1 MTVLSQFIFTVL
13 FGMLGLY
20 LVIFWGVGL
29 ASLACSYVHDGEK
42 DYSAFYKSKRW
53 GKLGYEHEAKVY
65 VKFYAGVLWPLVAF
79 FAIVITGIITEEGG
93 GTILAC
99 MSLTIIGVCAL
110 LRVARTV
117 VRLSKRFL
125 AHEKD
130 VNAHSDKGDK

>member
-1 MTVLSQFIFTVL
+1 MTELSQIIFTVL

-20 LVIFWGVGL
+20 LVIFWVVGL
-29 ASLACSYVHDGEK
+29 ASLGCSYVHDGEK

-53 GKLGYEHEAKVY
+53 GKLGAVGEGEFKLL
-65 VKFYAGVLWPLVAF
+65 AGFLLPLLAF
-79 FAIVITGIITEEGG
+79 AAICIAGIITKEGG
-93 GTILAC
+93 GPTLAYI
-99 MSLTIIGVCAL
+99 SLTIIGVCAL

-117 VRLSKRFL
+117 VRLSKRLL

>member
-1 MTVLSQFIFTVL
+1 MTELSQIIFTVL

-79 FAIVITGIITEEGG
+79 FAIVITGIITKEGG
-93 GTILAC
+93 GTILAYI
-99 MSLTIIGVCAL
+99 SLTIIGVCAL

-125 AHEKD
+125 AHEQD
-130 VNAHSDKGDK
+130 VNAHSDKP